1 MTLTQSTMP
10 IIGWIATLMG
20 FIMKYIYQAL
30 DSFGIQNI
38 GLCIIIFTIIIRILM
53 LPLMVRQQKFTK
65 INQAMQ
71 PEIQKIQ
78 KKYRGKKDQASMM
91 KQNEEIQ
98 AVYDKYGTN
107 MTGGCAQ
114 LLIQFPVL
122 LALYQ
127 VIRKPPA
134 YIPQVKEVYMQVVN
148 ALSGQSGYISAINSV
163 AKGLKSSYISTLAN
177 EATSNQVIDVL
188 TYFNSDTW
196 TKLAKAFP
204 SISDTITT
212 VSSQIIKMNDFAF
225 GINIT
230 QTPGWRPSVY
240 WIIPV
245 LAGAFQYLSFKTMQQ
260 PDLGNN
266 QAAGMTKSMSFTM
279 PLMSVYFCIIMP
291 AGLGLYWVVSAM
303 FQCLQQVAINKYLD
317 RSDLDA
323 LIEKNREK
331 AAKNKAKGKKS
342 IMDRIM
348 DPARGMSGDSGE
360 GSGAVSSGRTA
371 MTDIANMNLKKI
383 STPAGSHELNTD
395 TISSKDID
403 SLGEISKNAY
413 LVAKYDKDHNTR
425 GGKK

>member
-1 MTLTQSTMP
+1 MLLTQSTLP

-30 DSFGIQNI
+30 DSVGIQNI

-53 LPLMVRQQKFTK
+53 LPLMIRQQKFTK

-78 KKYRGKKDQASMM
+78 KKYRGKKDQTSMM
-91 KQNEEIQ
+91 RQNEEIQ

-134 YIPQVKEVYMQVVN
+134 YIPQVKEAYMSVVN
-148 ALSGQSGYISAINSV
+148 AVSGQSGYISKINEI
-163 AKGLKSSYISTLAN
+163 AEGLKSSYVSTLADK
-177 EATSNQVIDVL
+177 ATSNQIIDVL
-188 TYFNSDTW
+188 TYFNSETW
-196 TKLAKAFP
+196 GKLARAFP
-204 SISDTITT
+204 SVSDTIQT
-212 VSSQIIKMNDFAF
+212 VSAHIIKMNDFAF

-230 QTPGWRPSVY
+230 QTPGWHPSIY
-240 WIIPV
+240 WLIPA
-245 LAGAFQYLSFKTMQQ
+245 LAGIFQYLSFKTMRQ
-260 PDLGNN
+260 PDMGDSS
-266 QAAGMTKSMSFTM
+266 AAGMTKSMAFTM

-303 FQCLQQVAINKYLD
+303 FQCIQQVAINKYLD
-317 RSDLDA
+317 GADLDGM
-323 LIEKNREK
+323 IEKNRER
-331 AAKNKAKGKKS
+331 AAKKKAKGRKS
-342 IMDRIM
+342 IMDRLM
-348 DPARGMSGDSGE
+348 NPSRSTSGNPSD
-360 GSGAVSSGRTA
+360 GSKTGSSSTK
-371 MTDIANMNLKKI
+371 MTEIANMNLKKV
-383 STPAGSHELNTD
+383 SAPSGSHALD
-395 TISSKDID
+395 ADQMSAKDID
-403 SLGEISKNAY
+403 SLGEIGKNAY
-413 LVAKYDKDHNTR
+413 LVAKYEKEHNTR